1 MTEQAF
7 KFGILLPVKID
18 DEQLTREQMDSLSR
32 LAVAAANDD
41 THQALVY
48 LGIDNCKLKTP
59 AVEELQKI
67 FSDRQLKIDIVSL
80 EDSRKGQVC
89 YYWRTLAER
98 AVNGSEKCD
107 FFCLLGDDVDIHTP
121 NWMSGIVSDFKK
133 LHAKLKLIDT
143 MFGFGCVAIKDLQ
156 APGFPTFPVLH
167 RIHFELNGELF
178 SDKFVN
184 QDADPFLF
192 QLYRYFNANTYS
204 ETVELTNNVG
214 GVQLLEDT
222 SYKRPRYN
230 RQHIE
235 WSTTLLD
242 QAVARLCA
250 NDTVKLLRKPTVD
263 VVVPTFRVERDFL
276 EGILDLKSTRANVN
290 FIFVVD
296 NPRADV
302 QWLRVLEKTRSL
314 HDLRVRVNESNMGA
328 SRTRNVGLN
337 ESAAEYLLFLDD
349 DLHPNAD
356 IIDEYV
362 QVAETEEGAKYDGFV
377 GFSELPEK
385 PNEVFPTA
393 VHFSGVSFFWRAAAV
408 MSETPWG
415 ITANLFV
422 RRTACTY
429 FDSDYIKT
437 GGGED
442 IHFCLTLKRG
452 RPLLSVPGA
461 RIVHPWWNN
470 GARCYSHFFNWS
482 QSDGILM
489 TKFPKLT
496 YRCCPDAVEFTILSL
511 LVLTALAIYQPN
523 LWKTLPFLPVAILA
537 VDAAIDLWEKYLD
550 PKAEPYSQGSTRLVA
565 VLEST
570 LIKNY
575 SALGHLWGH
584 IQRGA
589 LTNVC
594 KRFDWFCGQTPDVV
608 VVEQTRAF
616 CRCCVFSAAVVVLVY
631 WVVHYQSVD
640 EGECSYFEIEN
651 LPSN

>member
-1 MTEQAF
+1 MTTQAF
-7 KFGILLPVKID
+7 KFGILLPVKIVE
-18 DEQLTREQMDSLSR
+18 EQLTEEQMGSLSK
-32 LAVAAANDD
+32 LADAIINDA
-41 THQALVY
+41 THQAFVY
-48 LGIDNCKLKTP
+48 LGIDNCKLETP
-59 AVEELQKI
+59 AVVELRNI
-67 FSDRQLKIDIVSL
+67 FSDRQLTIDIVSL
-80 EDSRKGQVC
+80 EDSRKGHIC

-98 AVNGSEKCD
+98 AVKGSEKCD
-107 FFCLLGDDVDIHTP
+107 FICLLGDDVDIHTS
-121 NWMSGIVSDFKK
+121 NWMSEIVSDFRN
-133 LHAKLKLIDT
+133 LHARLNLIED

-167 RIHFELNGELF
+167 RIHFMLNGELF
-178 SDKFVN
+178 SDEFVN

-192 QLYRYFNANTYS
+192 QLYRYFNANIYS
-204 ETVELTNNVG
+204 KTVELTNNVG
-214 GVQLLEDT
+214 GVQLMENT
-222 SYKRPRYN
+222 RYKHPRYN

-250 NDTVKLLRKPTVD
+250 IDKVKPLRTPTVD

-276 EGILDLKSTRANVN
+276 EGILDLKSSMANVN

-302 QWLRVLEKTRSL
+302 QWLRDLEKTRPR
-314 HDLRVRVNESNMGA
+314 HDLRVRVNESNIGA
-328 SRTRNVGLN
+328 SGTRNVGLD

-356 IIDEYV
+356 IIDQYV
-362 QVAETEEGAKYDGFV
+362 QVAETEQGAKYDGFV

-408 MSETPWG
+408 MPKTPWG

-422 RRTACTY
+422 RRTACSY

-452 RPLLSVPGA
+452 KPLLSVPGA

-470 GARCYSHFFNWS
+470 GARCYPHFFNWS
-482 QSDGILM
+482 LSDGILM
-489 TKFPKLT
+489 TKFPNLT
-496 YRCCPDAVEFTILSL
+496 YRCCPDAVEFTILCL

-523 LWKTLPFLPVAILA
+523 LRKTLPFLPVAILA

-550 PKAEPYSQGSTRLVA
+550 PKAEPYSQGSIRLVA

-570 LIKNY
+570 LIKNC

-594 KRFDWFCGQTPDVV
+594 KRFDWFCGQNPDVV
-608 VVEQTRAF
+608 VGEQTRAF
-616 CRCCVFSAAVVVLVY
+616 FRCCVFSAVVVVSVY
-631 WVVHYQSVD
+631 WAVQYQSAD
-640 EGECSYFEIEN
+640 EGECSYFEITN